1 MRRPVANDLTQNGVL
16 PMTFYIRGA
25 ALILAALAALGAPYA
40 VRAQSRHDEQ
50 QLLIAQIQADKY
62 AIVLRS
68 MELDDAQVQAFTPI
82 YDEYQLERKKL
93 FDRTADLLNLYASS
107 YESMT
112 DDTGRKILK
121 DWFALQDDEVALTRK
136 YAKRL
141 EKALPPAKVVRFVQI
156 ENKLDTLLRL
166 KAEDKIPLAR

>member
-1 MRRPVANDLTQNGVL
+1 MS
-16 PMTFYIRGA
+16 FHIRGA
-25 ALILAALAALGAPYA
+25 ALILAALAALGASHGA
-40 VRAQSRHDEQ
+40 RAQSMYDEQ

-68 MELDDAQVQAFTPI
+68 MELDDAQVQAFTPV

-93 FDRTADLLNLYASS
+93 FDRTADLLNRYASS
-107 YESMT
+107 HQSMT
-112 DDTGRKILK
+112 DDAGRAILK
-121 DWFALQDDEVALTRK
+121 SWFALQEDEVALARK

-141 EKALPPAKVVRFVQI
+141 EKVLPPAKVVRFVQI

>member
-1 MRRPVANDLTQNGVL
+1 
-16 PMTFYIRGA
+16 MTFYIRGA
-25 ALILAALAALGAPYA
+25 ALILAGLAALGAPYA
-40 VRAQSRHDEQ
+40 VRAQARHDEQ

-62 AIVLRS
+62 AIVLKS

-93 FDRTADLLNLYASS
+93 FNRTADLLNLYASS
-107 YESMT
+107 YESLA

-121 DWFALQDDEVALTRK
+121 DWFDLQDDEIALTRK

-141 EKALPPAKVVRFVQI
+141 EKVLPPAKVVRFVQI

>member
-1 MRRPVANDLTQNGVL
+1 
-16 PMTFYIRGA
+16 MTSYLRGA
-25 ALILAALAALGAPYA
+25 ALIVTAWAALGAPHA

-50 QLLIAQIQADKY
+50 QLLIAQIQMDKS

-121 DWFALQDDEVALTRK
+121 NWFALQDDEVELMRK
-136 YAKRL
+136 YSRRL
-141 EKALPPAKVVRFVQI
+141 EKVLPPARVVRFVQI

-166 KAEDKIPLAR
+166 KAEDKIPLAK

>member
-1 MRRPVANDLTQNGVL
+1 
-16 PMTFYIRGA
+16 MTFYIRGA
-25 ALILAALAALGAPYA
+25 ALILAALSAIGTPHA
-40 VRAQSRHDEQ
+40 VMAQPRHDEQ
-50 QLLIAQIQADKY
+50 QLLIAQIQADKS

-68 MELDDAQVQAFTPI
+68 MELDDAQVRAFTPI
-82 YDEYQLERKKL
+82 YDEYQMERKKL
-93 FDRTADLLNLYASS
+93 FDRTADLLNLYAST

-141 EKALPPAKVVRFVQI
+141 EKVLPPAKVVRFVQI